1 MSDNLVHACHHVT
14 ICEWHEFYV
23 ALIALIHIGD
33 DRLRKNRELYS
44 IICRVHVVFGV
55 ADDERL
61 LTNHVFCCF
70 DKSQKLSCRDFG
82 DLVFL
87 C

>member
-33 DRLRKNRELYS
+33 D
-44 IICRVHVVFGV
+44 
-55 ADDERL
+55 
-61 LTNHVFCCF
+61 
-70 DKSQKLSCRDFG
+70 
-82 DLVFL
+82 
-87 C
+87 